1 MISVLYP
8 EDRKAPAEVDIAKED
23 IRAIAKN
30 IIRAAVP
37 KGGAP
42 KTAGELIKLVRTKAS
57 GCYVLWPEEVIVL
70 IEEVAAE
77 RPVSSQLSSIP
88 KVVEPIEEGKELVA
102 PVGK

>member
-42 KTAGELIKLVRTKAS
+42 KTAGSLEVPGQEGIDGQSKLFQCFAS
-57 GCYVLWPEEVIVL
+57 SVYSKGKLR
-70 IEEVAAE
+70 AE
-77 RPVSSQLSSIP
+77 R
-88 KVVEPIEEGKELVA
+88 GKEVQ
-102 PVGK
+102 